1 MQFDQLKRRRELI
14 MMLGGMAASSV
25 ACPFAVHAQQGER
38 RHVGLRE
45 GPTANDPVVKMKID
59 RFVSGEMSRQKI
71 PGMAVAV
78 VKNGEAV
85 VAKGYG
91 FANLEHQVPV
101 TTHSIFQSGSVGK
114 QFTAAAIVH
123 LEEHGKLRLDDN
135 IARYLPPTKAR
146 WGSIT
151 VRQLLTH
158 TSGIPEYE
166 DEVDS
171 RRNYSERQLAELVG
185 LLRRRSMPG
194 HKFEYSN
201 SGYLLL
207 GIIIRMITGKFHA
220 DYIRENIFEPLGMK
234 TARIVTDA
242 DIVPNR
248 VAGYRMSKDRILNQ
262 DWVSPT
268 FNQTA
273 DGCFRLSL
281 NDLLAWERGV
291 RARTLL
297 KPESWSQIFKPVVLK
312 SGKTHPY
319 GFAWEIRQKSG
330 QTVHSHDGSF
340 QGFEAILTRYIEE
353 ELTIIALANLVEVDL
368 AQVTQHLAELIRQDQ

>member
-1 MQFDQLKRRRELI
+1 MTNNHIYTCFLL
-14 MMLGGMAASSV
+14 MSVLCNGASATPRDIV
-25 ACPFAVHAQQGER
+25 LQ
-38 RHVGLRE
+38 
-45 GPTANDPVVKMKID
+45 ID
-59 RFVSGEMSRQKI
+59 RIVSAEMSQQKI

-78 VKNGEAV
+78 LKDGEVV

-114 QFTAAAIVH
+114 QFTAAAIVL
-123 LEEHGKLRLDDN
+123 LEEQGKLSLDDK
-135 IARYLPPTKAR
+135 IARYLPRSKAR

-151 VRQLLTH
+151 LRHLLTH

-166 DEVDS
+166 DKVDN
-171 RRNYSERQLAELVG
+171 RRTYSERQLTELVG
-185 LLRRRSMPG
+185 LLSRRSPPG

-207 GIIIRMITGKFHA
+207 GIIIRTVTGKFHA

-234 TARIVTDA
+234 TARIASDA
-242 DIVPNR
+242 EMVPNR

-262 DWVSPT
+262 EWVSPT

-273 DGCFRLSL
+273 DGCFYLSL

-291 RARTLL
+291 RARALL
-297 KPESWSQIFKPVVLK
+297 KPESWSQIFTPVVLK
-312 SGKTHPY
+312 SGKAHPY
-319 GFAWEIRQKSG
+319 GFAWEITQKDG
-330 QTVHSHDGSF
+330 RTVHSHDGSF
-340 QGFEAILTRYIEE
+340 RGFEAILTRYIEE
-353 ELTIIALANLVEVDL
+353 ELTIIALANLAEVDL
-368 AQVTQHLAELIRQDQ
+368 ARITEHIAKLIRQEG